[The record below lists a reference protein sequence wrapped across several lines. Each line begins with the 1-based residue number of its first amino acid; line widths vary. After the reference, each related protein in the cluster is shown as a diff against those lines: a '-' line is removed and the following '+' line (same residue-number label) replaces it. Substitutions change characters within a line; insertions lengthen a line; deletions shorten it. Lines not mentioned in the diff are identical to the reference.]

1 MSYTDVFSTDSPEPT
16 FGMPT
21 VNAGAVAQNAAM
33 APLQNQ
39 GVTPQVAV
47 PQASTGV
54 TPTAVVPAAGGAGA
68 GIGGGGFF
76 SPGGGFSMVL
86 GGVQTLGNL
95 WNSFQANKQ
104 AKKSFEFQKE
114 AFYTNLE
121 NQEQS
126 YNTELE
132 DRISARYATEGRAD
146 VAGETASYME
156 KNRL

>member
-1 MSYTDVFSTDSPEPT
+1 MSYTDVFLTDPT
-16 FGMPT
+16 NLSMGMPT

-54 TPTAVVPAAGGAGA
+54 TPTAVGPSAGGAGT
-68 GIGGGGFF
+68 GIGGGNFF

-95 WNSFQANKQ
+95 WNSFQANKL

-132 DRISARYATEGRAD
+132 DRIAARYATEGRAD
-146 VAGETASYME
+146 VAGETTSYME